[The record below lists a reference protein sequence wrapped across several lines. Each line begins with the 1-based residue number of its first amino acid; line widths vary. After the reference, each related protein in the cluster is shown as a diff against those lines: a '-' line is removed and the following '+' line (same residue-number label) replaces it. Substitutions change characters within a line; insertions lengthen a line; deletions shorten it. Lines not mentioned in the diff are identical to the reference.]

1 MFNRK
6 ANGGN
11 IRILSFNQ
19 TVSEY
24 SLLCV
29 YIWKT
34 KTMLLSVCCLLTCSL
49 EKCSYKLTSLEK
61 LKWESINVWYIMVI
75 SGHIHSGWVQ
85 IMSHCVSLILC
96 AVRVSHLTQKP
107 QCPPPEVIWWRSNFN
122 AKNAHRKS
130 IFRHFFS
137 GTNHLHHN
145 CTQSHICSPH
155 PDSPQSSLG
164 FSLSYLLLKKWCWE
178 LHR

>member
-85 IMSHCVSLILC
+85 IMSHRVSLILC

-107 QCPPPEVIWWRSNFN
+107 QCPPPRS
-122 AKNAHRKS
+122 
-130 IFRHFFS
+130 S
-137 GTNHLHHN
+137 GGEATLMLRMLTERAYSDISSQEPTTYIIIVPKATSVLRIQILHSPLWASPWA
-145 CTQSHICSPH
+145 TCS
-155 PDSPQSSLG
+155 
-164 FSLSYLLLKKWCWE
+164 
-178 LHR
+178 